1 MLKSNAGTTGRIIR
15 LMVGS
20 VSQASNACV
29 NGDAVGAEKF
39 YQQFQN
45 NLLIFLDQCR
55 LDHIRYPLYRSL
67 EIGSEETDGRRSL
80 NSSYSDDLS
89 CRSY

>member
-1 MLKSNAGTTGRIIR
+1 
-15 LMVGS
+15 MVGS

-45 NLLIFLDQCR
+45 NLLIFLDR
-55 LDHIRYPLYRSL
+55 KFSFFYILKFFKFDVEKIFF
-67 EIGSEETDGRRSL
+67 
-80 NSSYSDDLS
+80 NSKII
-89 CRSY
+89 